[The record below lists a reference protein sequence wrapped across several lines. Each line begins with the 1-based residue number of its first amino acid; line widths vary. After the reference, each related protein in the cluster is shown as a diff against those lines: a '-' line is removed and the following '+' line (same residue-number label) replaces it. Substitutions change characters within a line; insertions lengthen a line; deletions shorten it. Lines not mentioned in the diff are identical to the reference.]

1 MDSSDIYLHSSTL
14 SHFHRLKWTTPEKS
28 QMGLG
33 YPINMN
39 MKKVINDLSPNLSDQ
54 K

>member
-1 MDSSDIYLHSSTL
+1 MDNA
-14 SHFHRLKWTTPEKS
+14 RKS

-39 MKKVINDLSPNLSDQ
+39 MKVINDPSPNLPDL
-54 K
+54 